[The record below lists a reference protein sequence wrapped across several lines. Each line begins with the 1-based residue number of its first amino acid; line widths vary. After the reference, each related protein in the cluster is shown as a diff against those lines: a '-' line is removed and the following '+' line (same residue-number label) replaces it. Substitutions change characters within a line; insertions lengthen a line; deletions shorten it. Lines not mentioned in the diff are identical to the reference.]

1 MITELLLFKKTFIK
15 KSLLKA
21 DLDRY
26 MKTNLIQ
33 VLYSSLCDY
42 RQQKLFDFEVRLS
55 LDYIAQE
62 DALEQLKLKSI
73 ITPIGPRW
81 VYQQNS
87 HGLVGLYENIKTG
100 NALSEKE
107 IIKIIEKLPSDLS
120 ERYLQF
126 KLINVDWDRL
136 KAYIN
141 SQLISKNI
149 KRYDKFS
156 DSKYKNLTISGTKI
170 SYKGRPF
177 FLRNGHMQALRIL
190 LNNGKSIS
198 TYDEFLEDSSGV
210 FKHKNLKKPERTL
223 VKLIS
228 ELRKEL
234 YSIIGYDCIVNDY
247 ENGWHLELN

>member
-1 MITELLLFKKTFIK
+1 MITELLLFKKAFIK
-15 KSLLKA
+15 KPLLKS

-26 MKTNLIQ
+26 MKTNSIQ
-33 VLYSSLCDY
+33 ELYSSLCDY
-42 RQQKLFDFEVRLS
+42 RQQKLFDFEVRLN

-62 DALEQLKLKSI
+62 EALELLKLRSI

-81 VYQQNS
+81 AYRQNS
-87 HGLVGLYENIKTG
+87 HGLVGFYENIKTG
-100 NALSEKE
+100 KALSEE
-107 IIKIIEKLPSDLS
+107 AIIKVIEKLPSDLS

-126 KLINVDWDRL
+126 KLINVDWDGLRT
-136 KAYIN
+136 YIN
-141 SQLISKNI
+141 NQIISKNI

-156 DSKYKNLTISGTKI
+156 DSKYKNLIISGTGV

-190 LNNGKSIS
+190 LDNGKSTS
-198 TYDEFLEDSSGV
+198 TYDDFLDSSSGV

-228 ELRKEL
+228 ELRREL
-234 YSIIGYDCIVNDY
+234 YPIIGYDCIANDY